1 MAKKIKQQIKLQIM
15 AGKATPAPPVGP
27 ALGQAGVAI
36 MDFCKA
42 FNAKTATKELEGL
55 IVPVVITVY
64 QDRSYTFVTKTP
76 PAAVLIKKAAN
87 LAKGSGEP
95 NRTKVG
101 AITGKQVEQIAKEI
115 LKLTGSPSRIVHRPL
130 PEDDPKVRQPDISR
144 ARTLLG
150 WEPKVSLEEGLR
162 NTLAYFRAKLHA

>member
-76 PAAVLIKKAAN
+76 PAAVLVKRAAN

-95 NRTKVG
+95 NRVKVG
-101 AITGKQVEQIAKEI
+101 VITNAQVEQIAKEKMPDLNCHELAAAI
-115 LKLTGSPSRIVHRPL
+115 RSIEGTARSMGVRI
-130 PEDDPKVRQPDISR
+130 
-144 ARTLLG
+144 
-150 WEPKVSLEEGLR
+150 EG
-162 NTLAYFRAKLHA
+162 